1 MSYERVIQLYQGI
14 VDIGEEEAGIPRE
27 IASRVQS
34 VGAVSYVNYDS
45 NTCQLKRDVL
55 FCYDLD
61 LSEYSRVPTP
71 VDGEVESFELQTI
84 SWVLAKLIEGGVNGY
99 KPNCNIVIIDFMIRY
114 GIYDEIRL
122 LVSMYDTSIT

>member
-122 LVSMYDTSIT
+122 LVSVYDTSIT